1 MSASIVAKSL
11 CAGYGN
17 LGVISHVDFGLQPG
31 GLMVLIGTNGSGKS
45 TLLKTLAGII
55 APVDGEVLVLG
66 ELPGSSPEN
75 VAYLPQ
81 HPKTSGVLPLR
92 AKDIV
97 AMGRFARQG
106 LLGRSTAID
115 SEAVERAMQ
124 RTGVDAIANRS
135 LAEMSGGQQ
144 QRTHLA
150 QVLAREADVLLIDEP
165 TAGLDANGREAV
177 KQILREERSRG
188 CAVVLATH
196 DLEDAE
202 DADLVMLLAHR
213 VVAVGTPSQVLTD
226 ANLRACFGFTD
237 RH

>member
-1 MSASIVAKSL
+1 MSASIVAESL
-11 CAGYGN
+11 CAGYGD
-17 LGVISHVDFGLQPG
+17 LGVISHMDFDLQPG

-45 TLLKTLAGII
+45 TLLKTLAGLIS
-55 APVDGEVLVLG
+55 PVDGEVFVLG
-66 ELPGSSPEN
+66 AKPGTSPES

-81 HPKTSGVLPLR
+81 HPKSSGVLPLR
-92 AKDIV
+92 ARDIV
-97 AMGRFARQG
+97 SMGRYARQG
-106 LLGRSTAID
+106 LIGRQSRVDAD
-115 SEAVERAMQ
+115 AVQRAME

-165 TAGLDANGREAV
+165 TAGLDANGRESV
-177 KQILREERSRG
+177 KQILREERDRG

-202 DADLVMLLAHR
+202 DADVVMLLAHR
-213 VVAVGTPSQVLTD
+213 VVAVGTPTEVLTD
-226 ANLRACFGFTD
+226 TNLRACFGFTD

>member
-17 LGVISHVDFGLQPG
+17 LGVISHMDFDIHPG

-45 TLLKTLAGII
+45 TLLKTLAGLIT
-55 APVDGEVLVLG
+55 PVDGEVMVLG
-66 ELPGSSPEN
+66 GAPGANADN

-81 HPKTSGVLPLR
+81 HPKSSSVLPLR
-92 AKDIV
+92 ARDIV
-97 AMGRFARQG
+97 EMGRFARKG
-106 LLGRSTAID
+106 LFGRMNDADRDAI
-115 SEAVERAMQ
+115 ENAMQ
-124 RTGVDAIANRS
+124 RTGVDAFADKS
-135 LAEMSGGQQ
+135 LVEMSGGQQ

-150 QVLAREADVLLIDEP
+150 QALAREADVLLVDEP
-165 TAGLDANGREAV
+165 TAGLDLNGRELVAN
-177 KQILREERSRG
+177 IMREERDRG

-196 DLEDAE
+196 DLADAE
-202 DADLVMLLAHR
+202 DADVVMLMAHR
-213 VVAVGTPSQVLTD
+213 VVAVGGPEKVLTD

>member
-17 LGVISHVDFGLQPG
+17 LGVISHMDFDIHPG

-45 TLLKTLAGII
+45 TLLKTLAGLI
-55 APVDGEVLVLG
+55 APVDGEVMILG
-66 ELPGSSPEN
+66 GKPGANADN

-81 HPKTSGVLPLR
+81 HPKTSAVLPLR
-92 AKDIV
+92 ARDIV
-97 AMGRFARQG
+97 EMGRFARKG
-106 LLGRSTAID
+106 LFGRMNDADRDAIETA
-115 SEAVERAMQ
+115 MK
-124 RTGVDAIANRS
+124 RTGVDAFADKS
-135 LAEMSGGQQ
+135 LIEMSGGQQ

-150 QVLAREADVLLIDEP
+150 QALAREADVLLVDEP
-165 TAGLDANGREAV
+165 TAGLDLNGRELVAN
-177 KQILREERSRG
+177 IMREERDRG

-196 DLEDAE
+196 DLADAE
-202 DADLVMLLAHR
+202 DADVVMLMAHR
-213 VVAVGTPSQVLTD
+213 VVAVGAPEKVLTD

>member
-17 LGVISHVDFGLQPG
+17 LGVISHMDFDLHPG

-66 ELPGSSPEN
+66 GAPGEN
-75 VAYLPQ
+75 AESVAYLPQ
-81 HPKTSGVLPLR
+81 HPKSSLVLPLR
-92 AKDIV
+92 ARDIV
-97 AMGRFARQG
+97 EMGRFARKG
-106 LLGRSTAID
+106 LFSRMNETD
-115 SEAVERAMQ
+115 EEAVERAMH
-124 RTGVDAIANRS
+124 RTGADAFADKS
-135 LAEMSGGQQ
+135 LVEMSGGQQ

-150 QVLAREADVLLIDEP
+150 QALAREADVLLVDEP
-165 TAGLDANGREAV
+165 TAGLDLNGRELVAN
-177 KQILREERSRG
+177 IMREERDRG

-196 DLEDAE
+196 DLADAE
-202 DADLVMLLAHR
+202 NADIVMLMAHR
-213 VVAVGTPSQVLTD
+213 VVAVGAPDKVLTD

>member
-1 MSASIVAKSL
+1 MTASIVARSL
-11 CAGYGN
+11 CVGYGN
-17 LGVISHVDFGLQPG
+17 VGVISHMDFNLQPG

-45 TLLKTLAGII
+45 TLLRTLAGII
-55 APVDGEVLVLG
+55 APVDGEILVLG
-66 ELPGSSPEN
+66 DAPGSNPES

-81 HPKTSGVLPLR
+81 HPKSSGVLPLR
-92 AKDIV
+92 ASDIV
-97 AMGRFARQG
+97 EMGRFARNG
-106 LLGRSTAID
+106 LLRRRGRTDA
-115 SEAVERAMQ
+115 EAVERAMR
-124 RTGVDAIANRS
+124 RTGVDAYADRA

-150 QVLAREADVLLIDEP
+150 QALAREGDLLLIDEP

-177 KQILREERSRG
+177 KTILREERDRG
-188 CAVVLATH
+188 CAIVLATH
-196 DLEDAE
+196 DLADAE

-213 VVAVGTPSQVLTD
+213 VVAAGTPEQVLTD